1 MSNLSYN
8 FLLMLLVFIQL
19 NYLVSLLFMR
29 FLSVLFSGLI
39 LSHFPVIAGQHTLS
53 SQISYHSEQDSSAGY
68 GLIYH
73 YQLLENFEFEAKYQ
87 QSGDL
92 KIISND
98 KILYGDYN
106 SFSSGINFTKLHH
119 QDLTL
124 KFGLGI
130 NLVSSS
136 SNPLLVEKN
145 AIAPYLQIAA
155 SYKVTE
161 NLSLTF
167 GQSSRFNQDALG
179 TNHSLFF
186 SLNWLFSSN
195 TSSYSKP
202 RTNKDKIS
210 AIPSKTIVAPVI
222 VLPKKI
228 STPPQPS
235 DVDIAITPMW
245 YVQIGAYGILE
256 NAHQK
261 IRLLNQNSSVAF
273 SVLLHND
280 FYRVLSQPFSTKTA
294 ALEHL
299 LYLQNSTDIQGFVN
313 KI

>member
-1 MSNLSYN
+1 MRFFFIL
-8 FLLMLLVFIQL
+8 LCGLMLT
-19 NYLVSLLFMR
+19 
-29 FLSVLFSGLI
+29 
-39 LSHFPVIAGQHTLS
+39 HFPLTAGEHTLS
-53 SQISYHSEQDSSAGY
+53 SQISYHSEQNSATGY
-68 GLIYH
+68 GLIYQ
-73 YQLLENFEFEAKYQ
+73 YQLLENFEFEVKYQ

-98 KILYGDYN
+98 KILYGDYS

-124 KFGLGI
+124 KLGLGI
-130 NLVSSS
+130 NLISSS
-136 SNPLLVEKN
+136 SNNLLVEKD
-145 AIAPYLQIAA
+145 AVAAYFQIAA
-155 SYKVTE
+155 SYQVTN

-167 GQSSRFNQDALG
+167 GQSSHFNQNALG

-202 RTNKDKIS
+202 STNKDRTS
-210 AIPSKTIVAPVI
+210 AKTRVASVVVQPKTILAT
-222 VLPKKI
+222 PKT
-228 STPPQPS
+228 SE
-235 DVDIAITPMW
+235 VHIATMPMW
-245 YVQIGAYGILE
+245 YVQIGAYQQLE

-261 IRLLNQNSSVAF
+261 LVFLNNKSPVSF
-273 SVLLHND
+273 RILLHKD
-280 FYRVLSQPFSTKTA
+280 FYRVLSQPFSSKTA

-299 LYLQNSTDIQGFVN
+299 LYLESNFSIKGFVN